1 MWTRGFMQTAF
12 ILMVAMV
19 TLARESDADIETW
32 IQLDDGMTM
41 DSVRV
46 LDAWGNRLYAGTDN
60 GIFISR
66 DHGGTWGATSF
77 VGECTTITVNWNTVY
92 AGTWSEGVFRSNDA
106 GRSWK
111 PIREGLRTYDS
122 GAFGEVRRILITR
135 GEIINVMYHR
145 GTYTSA
151 DRGET
156 WHDVS
161 KEWPR
166 GDSLLSVMEFDGY
179 LWSSA
184 SLRDMFRSPD
194 GGQTWEPLPD
204 FKPDRANDWAA
215 LNNQLYVAGERGIG
229 RWNERTRAWEYLMD
243 GLPIG
248 NAHNPDDPPFV
259 SSLAVVDRRLFA
271 GLREHGVYV
280 FDVNTET
287 WSSAGLEGHS
297 VYDLL
302 SYESSLYAGTGKD
315 GIYRA
320 GISTVHPHAKAITMW
335 GRVKQEAFA
344 KD

>member
-1 MWTRGFMQTAF
+1 MRTRGLIRTAF
-12 ILMVAMV
+12 IFLV
-19 TLARESDADIETW
+19 TMTTLTPKSTADIGRW
-32 IQLDDGMTM
+32 IQLNDGTTM

-77 VGECTTITVNWNTVY
+77 VGECTTIIVNWNTVY
-92 AGTWSEGVFRSNDA
+92 AGTWSEGVFRSDDA

-111 PIREGLRTYDS
+111 PIRDGLRTYDS
-122 GAFGEVRRILITR
+122 GAYGEVRRILITR

-161 KEWPR
+161 QEWPR

-204 FKPDRANDWAA
+204 FEPDRANDWAA

-229 RWNERTRAWEYLMD
+229 RWNEKTQAWEYLME
-243 GLPIG
+243 GLPTG
-248 NAHNPDDPPFV
+248 SPWDPDDPPYIPT
-259 SSLAVVDRRLFA
+259 LAIHHGRLFS
-271 GLREHGVYV
+271 GLDHHGVYALDTRAESWYPV
-280 FDVNTET
+280 
-287 WSSAGLEGHS
+287 GLNGHS
-297 VYDLL
+297 VYTLL
-302 SYESSLYAGTGKD
+302 SYNSALYAGTENGLYQARIPRLQPHGKT
-315 GIYRA
+315 G
-320 GISTVHPHAKAITMW
+320 TTW
-335 GRVKQEAFA
+335 GRVKQNTYA